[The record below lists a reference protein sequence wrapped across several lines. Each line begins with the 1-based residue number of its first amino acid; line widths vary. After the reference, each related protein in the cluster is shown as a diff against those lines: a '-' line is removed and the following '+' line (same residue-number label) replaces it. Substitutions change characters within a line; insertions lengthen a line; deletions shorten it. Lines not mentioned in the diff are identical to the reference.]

1 MVALNHID
9 RIDICYLLP
18 NMVNSSEGF
27 TWTPTGGISHGLPTI
42 GVVVPPSHAI
52 QPQTATYDAI
62 VIGSGYAGLVA
73 ARDLATQ
80 GTSDRSVVEIA
91 VVDSEQERRR
101 CSLRLVTD

>member
-9 RIDICYLLP
+9 CITIDICHLQR

-80 GTSDRSVVEIA
+80 GTSNDSVVGH
-91 VVDSEQERRR
+91 R
-101 CSLRLVTD
+101 C